1 MPWTTSDKV
10 MDIRRRSAVVDVIV
24 ETLDGWRRHITGRNA
39 SVLAFF
45 TFLSIFPLMLAAT
58 TILGFVLEDNEDLQQ
73 RIIDGALNDIPVI
86 GQQLAEDPASLD
98 GNIWALIIGL
108 GGALWSASRA
118 FVGLQGALDDTWEVS
133 VDHRA
138 SMPVQRGRALVGM
151 LILGGAQVGS
161 IAIATVVRAIDLP
174 AGADVLLILATL
186 VVHVAAVAAMYR
198 YLTSADPGWGD
209 VWPGA
214 IIAGAV
220 YSLLQQIGVWL
231 VDEIQNNASDT
242 YGNFA
247 IVLGLITWLSIIAIA
262 TLMSAELNAALV
274 RHREGSLDR
283 IVPPEKRAAQQ
294 TVTQANA
301 DRPGM
306 TPATA
311 TTAAESGDGQPAA
324 ASTSSTT

>member
-58 TILGFVLEDNEDLQQ
+58 TILGFVLEDNEELQQ

-283 IVPPEKRAAQQ
+283 IVPPDRRAVHQ
-294 TVTQANA
+294 TVTEANA
-301 DRPGM
+301 DRAVPTSAD
-306 TPATA
+306 TPAGDS
-311 TTAAESGDGQPAA
+311 AEAQPAA
-324 ASTSSTT
+324 ASRSSTT